1 MVVWWLG
8 CCVAARHRNE
18 TGESG
23 TEMNHLQ
30 AHVVDFLHEL
40 DYSNIARTT
49 HQDLMVDGGHH
60 LAL

>member
-1 MVVWWLG
+1 M
-8 CCVAARHRNE
+8 AARHRNE